1 MIPVIINNRDIDPRG
16 IVKECWRLAGP
27 LGVVHLID
35 NESTYDNTL
44 AALDYWDEFSGR
56 AFPAV
61 VYGIPIVHRWP
72 NTGPRA
78 ACRLVNQMREEW
90 TRQGVE
96 FYATTDSDL
105 DLTGVPSD
113 LLTQCS
119 GWLRNHPKLVKAGC
133 ALRLGD
139 LPDTPQ
145 GRLAR
150 ESEAKHWA
158 NRAFEWVERRDVYSA
173 DIDTT
178 LAVYRLNP
186 PWDGSYGPSV
196 RLAGAYQARHLPWYQ
211 TDANRPPDHQWYL
224 DHCDPQG
231 TFYTAMEKAR

>member
-1 MIPVIINNRDIDPRG
+1 MIPVIINNRDIDCRKLIG
-16 IVKECWRLAGP
+16 QIMSMGGAKQ
-27 LGVVHLID
+27 VHMID
-35 NESTYDNTL
+35 NGSTYPPLVEWMDSSKFE
-44 AALDYWDEFSGR
+44 DD
-56 AFPAV
+56 
-61 VYGIPIVHRWP
+61 GIHIHRWP

-78 ACRLVNQMREEW
+78 ACKLVNELREVW
-90 TRQGVE
+90 TRSGVE

-105 DLTGVPSD
+105 DLSGVPSD
-113 LLTQCS
+113 LLTTCAHFL
-119 GWLRNHPKLVKAGC
+119 GTVGGLIKVGP
-133 ALRLGD
+133 ALRLDD

-150 ESEAKHWA
+150 EAESKHWRDRA
-158 NRAFEWVERRDVYSA
+158 NCSNELECWLA

-196 RLAGAYQARHLPWYQ
+196 RLAGAYQARHLPWYN